1 MLIAMTEKRSYTP
14 TYDKS
19 YGYLIS
25 IKSKSISVIRTNS
38 RKPSSLE
45 ETGKECMEAEHKMK
59 MNLLED
65 EHNQK
70 LLFT

>member
-1 MLIAMTEKRSYTP
+1 M
-14 TYDKS
+14 
-19 YGYLIS
+19 
-25 IKSKSISVIRTNS
+25 SVISTNS

-45 ETGKECMEAEHKMK
+45 ETGKECMEVEHKLE

-70 LLFT
+70 LLFTCN